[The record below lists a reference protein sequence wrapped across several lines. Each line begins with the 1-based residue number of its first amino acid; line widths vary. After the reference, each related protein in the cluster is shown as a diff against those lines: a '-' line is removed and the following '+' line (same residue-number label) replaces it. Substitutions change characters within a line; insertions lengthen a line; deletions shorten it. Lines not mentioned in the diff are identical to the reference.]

1 MNKVIKIKEKDKA
14 TLLVA
19 TYEANVEWDL
29 EALGID
35 TNEIEEYYIKWGVL
49 NITFKNGDYKTYD
62 ANVGCNGDEVDWK
75 WSTHETF
82 YNADWNEVELDI

>member
-1 MNKVIKIKEKDKA
+1 MSNVIKIKEKDKA

-19 TYEANVEWDL
+19 SYEANVEWDL

-62 ANVGCNGDEVDWK
+62 ANINGSEVDWK
-75 WSTHETF
+75 WATNETF